1 MSPRPL
7 AIALAS
13 LGVCMIL
20 LDSAAPLID
29 RLVIGAACLIGAVIV
44 WRTPETTDDITQDLL
59 RALVSAGL
67 DVEHRCYPS
76 GAVISTFDR
85 RTGIAHTIVIAHGRV
100 RSVTR
105 SGLGRLD
112 VWAVDEVIEAVTQP
126 A

>member
-1 MSPRPL
+1 MSPRLL
-7 AIALAS
+7 AIILALSGA
-13 LGVCMIL
+13 CL
-20 LDSAAPLID
+20 LLVDSPAPLID

-44 WRTPETTDDITQDLL
+44 WRTPDTTDITQDLL
-59 RALVSAGL
+59 LALVSAGL

-85 RTGIAHTIVIAHGRV
+85 RTRIAHTIVIAHGRV

-112 VWAVDEVIEAVTQP
+112 VWAVDEVIEAITQP

>member
-1 MSPRPL
+1 MSPRLL
-7 AIALAS
+7 AIALAF
-13 LGVCMIL
+13 LGVCMLL

-44 WRTPETTDDITQDLL
+44 WRTPDTTDITQDLL

-67 DVEHRCYPS
+67 DVEHRCHPD
-76 GAVISTFDR
+76 GAVISTLDR
-85 RTGIAHTIVIAHGRV
+85 RAKIAHTIVIAHGRV

-105 SGLGRLD
+105 SGFGRLD

>member
-1 MSPRPL
+1 MSRPL
-7 AIALAS
+7 IALA
-13 LGVCMIL
+13 LVL
-20 LDSAAPLID
+20 LAVGLAAVDSPAPVID

-44 WRTPETTDDITQDLL
+44 WRTPDTTDDVTQDLL
-59 RALVSAGL
+59 HALVSAGL
-67 DVEHRCYPS
+67 DVEHRCYPN

-85 RTGIAHTIVIAHGRV
+85 STRIAHTIVIAHGRV

-112 VWAVDEVIEAVTQP
+112 VWAVDEVIEAITQP